1 MVDLMAPLRQ
11 GSHANGSLSASL
23 SEKSTSSSGLVMSVR
38 QDVERLMSFDAL
50 PAYSVSSDL
59 MSRLGSFSRDET
71 SAASEDEVGEPLP
84 GELHMQSCA
93 ICNGGACPCTCGAI
107 TPA

>member
-1 MVDLMAPLRQ
+1 MVGLMAPLAH
-11 GSHANGSLSASL
+11 GSYANDSLSSSL
-23 SEKSTSSSGLVMSVR
+23 HEKSASSGGLSVR
-38 QDVERLMSFDAL
+38 QNVVRQLSYDAL
-50 PAYSVSSDL
+50 PADSVSNSL
-59 MSRLGSFSRDET
+59 ASRLGVCRDET
-71 SAASEDEVGEPLP
+71 LVGSEDEVAEPLS

>member
-1 MVDLMAPLRQ
+1 MVGLMAPLRH
-11 GSHANGSLSASL
+11 GSYASDSLSSSL
-23 SEKSTSSSGLVMSVR
+23 HEKSASSGGLVMSVR
-38 QDVERLMSFDAL
+38 QNVVRQLSYDAL
-50 PAYSVSSDL
+50 PADSVSNSL
-59 MSRLGSFSRDET
+59 ASRLGVSCDET
-71 SAASEDEVGEPLP
+71 LAASEDEVAEPLS

>member
-1 MVDLMAPLRQ
+1 MVGLMAPLRH
-11 GSHANGSLSASL
+11 GSYANDSLSSSL
-23 SEKSTSSSGLVMSVR
+23 HEKSASSGGLVMSVR
-38 QDVERLMSFDAL
+38 QNVVRQLSYDAL
-50 PAYSVSSDL
+50 PADSVSNSL
-59 MSRLGSFSRDET
+59 ASRLGVCCDET
-71 SAASEDEVGEPLP
+71 LAASEDEVAEPLS